1 MTAAEKLLY
10 LTMTLETHQAFALKK
25 CVMIKNQNL
34 FKEYSETGQ
43 D

>member
-1 MTAAEKLLY
+1 MTAAERLLY
-10 LTMTLETHQAFALKK
+10 VTMTLKTHKTFAWKK